1 MEKEKQKKEELTE
14 EAEDYNSQCS
24 DIFKDLRDEGYL
36 KRDII
41 GALNYC
47 SKITDLDV
55 GSDIYIFINGI
66 FVGKKKTKETKTGG
80 SQFLPNLK
88 AWVSLRYLYEI

>member
-1 MEKEKQKKEELTE
+1 MGYLNKMEKEKQKKEELTE

-66 FVGKKKTKETKTGG
+66 LWERKRQKKLKQEVRNS
-80 SQFLPNLK
+80 SQ
-88 AWVSLRYLYEI
+88 A

>member
-1 MEKEKQKKEELTE
+1 MGYLNKMEKEKQKKEELTE

-66 FVGKKKTKETKTGG
+66 LWERKRQKKLKQEVRNS
-80 SQFLPNLK
+80 SQT
-88 AWVSLRYLYEI
+88 